1 MEDETDTLGLEP
13 GTDNVEPS
21 ADDTAEDWD
30 FFDPETDTDEAPE
43 PEATEDEEGE
53 TAEQPDGEEEPAED
67 STEEQEDDQPPAEA
81 SQDAV
86 VTLADGSTTTVA
98 ELAKGH
104 MRQAD
109 YTRKSQELA
118 NQRTT
123 VTAQAEQLANTL
135 EAFIDFVSAS
145 LPAAPDA
152 NLAYT
157 DPNKYVAQKAQHD
170 AAMAKVQELVA
181 LGQKP
186 KDVTSAMSEN
196 DRRDLIARENASL
209 AEAFPETAT
218 QQGRAKFFGDVQKV
232 ASDLGFSNEEL
243 SQVTDHR
250 IFALA
255 HWAQKGKAAEAA
267 KATARTKVKA
277 AAPAKPNRPA
287 KGAAASG
294 NRDAMSRLMKS
305 GSLED
310 AALIDFD

>member
-13 GTDNVEPS
+13 GTDNVAPS
-21 ADDTAEDWD
+21 ADDTAEEWD

-53 TAEQPDGEEEPAED
+53 TDEQPEEDSEEPQ
-67 STEEQEDDQPPAEA
+67 EEDQPPVEA
-81 SQDAV
+81 AQDAIV
-86 VTLADGSTTTVA
+86 RLADGSTVTVA
-98 ELAKGH
+98 ELAKGQ

-123 VTAQAEQLANTL
+123 VTAQAEQLATTL
-135 EAFIDFVSAS
+135 EAFIDFVTAS

-157 DPNKYVAQKAQHD
+157 NPNQYVAQKAQHD

-186 KDVTSAMSEN
+186 KDVTAAMSEN

-218 QQGRAKFFGDVQKV
+218 QEGRAKFFGNVQKV
-232 ASDLGFSNEEL
+232 ANDLGFSTEEL
-243 SQVTDHR
+243 QQVTDHR
-250 IFALA
+250 VFALA
-255 HWAQKGKAAEAA
+255 YWAQKGKAAEAA
-267 KATARTKVKA
+267 KATARKKVQA
-277 AAPAKPNRPA
+277 AAPAKPNKPA
-287 KGAAASG
+287 KGANVSK
-294 NRDAMSRLMKS
+294 NRDAMSRLMKT
-305 GSLED
+305 GSLDD